1 MSNIF
6 YNEKDVEVEILIKEL
21 ISGTE
26 YKVKVRP
33 HSSTVIERGY
43 MLVSNKEEIKK
54 EVIESPEETIEESE
68 ELVEE
73 QEEIIEDPT
82 EVLEES
88 PEEIV
93 EEPETLSDKFI
104 CDICGQE
111 YASARSLAAHKAR
124 SHKE

>member
-1 MSNIF
+1 MSNTF
-6 YNEKDVEVEILIKEL
+6 YNERDVEVEILIKEL
-21 ISGTE
+21 ISGTD

-43 MLVSNKEEIKK
+43 MLISNKEEIKE
-54 EVIESPEETIEESE
+54 EVIESSEEIIEKPE

-73 QEEIIEDPT
+73 QEEIIGEPT
-82 EVLEES
+82 KVLEES
-88 PEEIV
+88 SEEVI